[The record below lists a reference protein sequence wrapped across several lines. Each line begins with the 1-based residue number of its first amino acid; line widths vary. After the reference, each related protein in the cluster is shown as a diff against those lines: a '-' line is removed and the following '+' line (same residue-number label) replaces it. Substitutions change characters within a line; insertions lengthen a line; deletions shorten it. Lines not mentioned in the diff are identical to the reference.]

1 MFSQFHSVSLAER
14 ELEPARSL
22 RRAEDS
28 RETVGARD
36 FIIKRNSFPV
46 PQSSPGC
53 LGEGEGGEGL
63 LLLAGHR
70 STAGRWLENSGSR
83 ERGDITRDFK
93 VMRRNI

>member
-1 MFSQFHSVSLAER
+1 MSSVHILPVSHSVSLAAR

-28 RETVGARD
+28 RETGILLSDAIHFPSHKVHLDVSVG
-36 FIIKRNSFPV
+36 
-46 PQSSPGC
+46 
-53 LGEGEGGEGL
+53 GGVL

>member
-53 LGEGEGGEGL
+53 LGGGEGGGVSCCWRDTEAQWG
-63 LLLAGHR
+63 GGWK
-70 STAGRWLENSGSR
+70 TAGAGKE
-83 ERGDITRDFK
+83 ET
-93 VMRRNI
+93 